1 MENYI
6 NVQIAKM
13 PGAMKTLVLEEGSTV
28 ADALRVAE
36 IEMTSGYEV
45 RVDNDKAE
53 MNTVLNNN
61 AVVIVTKMIKGN

>member
-1 MENYI
+1 MEYI
-6 NVQIAKM
+6 NVQVAKM
-13 PGAMKTLVLEEGSTV
+13 PGAMKTLVLEQGSTV

-36 IEMTSGYEV
+36 IEVSAGYEV

-53 MNTVLNNN
+53 MDTVLNNN

>member
-1 MENYI
+1 MEYI
-6 NVQIAKM
+6 NVQVAKM
-13 PGAMKTLVLEEGSTV
+13 PGAMKTLVLEQGSTV

-36 IEMTSGYEV
+36 IEVTAGYEV

-53 MNTVLNNN
+53 MDTVLNNN

>member
-1 MENYI
+1 MEYI
-6 NVQIAKM
+6 NVQVAKM
-13 PGAMKTLVLEEGSTV
+13 PGAMKTLALEPGSTV

-45 RVDNDKAE
+45 RVNNDKADTT
-53 MNTVLNNN
+53 TVLENN

>member
-1 MENYI
+1 MEYI
-6 NVQIAKM
+6 NIQVAKM
-13 PGAMKTLVLEEGSTV
+13 PGAMKTLVLEQGSTV

-36 IEMTSGYEV
+36 IEVTAVYEV

-53 MNTVLNNN
+53 MDTVLNNN